1 MTDAAKPKLDHTV
14 LDDIQGMGAGLF
26 LCALGMQFLTT
37 AGFITGQ
44 TAGIAVILSYLTGW
58 SFGSVFFV
66 INLPF
71 YYFAWKRLGLEFT
84 IKSLISVTLLSML
97 ADYMPL
103 TMTLTDLHPAMAA
116 LAFGTTVGGG
126 LLALFRHNGSLGGM
140 GVVAL
145 YVQDRTGFRAGYLQ
159 LIVDAVIFAVAT
171 LLFPLSVV
179 GWSLLGAVVLNLVI
193 TFNHRR
199 DRYIAT

>member
-84 IKSLISVTLLSML
+84 VKSLISVTLLSML
-97 ADYMPL
+97 ADLMPL
-103 TMTLTDLHPAMAA
+103 GMHLTDLHPAM
-116 LAFGTTVGGG
+116 
-126 LLALFRHNGSLGGM
+126 
-140 GVVAL
+140 
-145 YVQDRTGFRAGYLQ
+145 
-159 LIVDAVIFAVAT
+159 
-171 LLFPLSVV
+171 PP
-179 GWSLLGAVVLNLVI
+179 
-193 TFNHRR
+193 
-199 DRYIAT
+199 